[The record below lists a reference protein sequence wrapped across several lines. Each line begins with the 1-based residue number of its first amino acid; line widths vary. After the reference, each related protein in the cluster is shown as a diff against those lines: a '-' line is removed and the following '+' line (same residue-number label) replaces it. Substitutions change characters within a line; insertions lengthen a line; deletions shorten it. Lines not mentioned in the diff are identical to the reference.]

1 MPAPEPLA
9 VLTSPLAPAYIVA
22 ARRTALGRIG
32 GLHRSRRLE
41 DLAAPVIAAALADC
55 GLAATRVDEIIIGNA
70 TQGGNPA
77 RLIALAAGLP
87 DHVPATTIDR
97 QECSGLDAVIAACR
111 LVGAGDAAVVVAGG
125 AESPST
131 APWRVAKPKSLYQ
144 LPQFLRFEPTEP
156 QEGEEPDQIEAS
168 EEMSR
173 ALGIGRAQQDA
184 WALRSHLKA
193 GRSRDNRAFVGEIV
207 PLRGNAEEARDQSA
221 AEPSPEDLER
231 LTPFLRP
238 GGTLTPG
245 NTSAAH
251 DGAAMI
257 VVVSES
263 VWLDIGKPRALRLV
277 GSAVRGV
284 APDREAAAPIE
295 AMQTLY
301 GRLEGFNPKDIGV
314 VELSEASAAQ
324 ALAFSA
330 RLGLDDAIVNPDGGA
345 VVRGRPYGAAGA
357 VLVVRLFTRMVR
369 QAEAAGRISHGVATL
384 GAAGGMG
391 LAALFEA
398 V

>member
-1 MPAPEPLA
+1 MR
-9 VLTSPLAPAYIVA
+9 TTPLAPAYVIA

-32 GLHRSRRLE
+32 GLHRTRRLDE
-41 DLAAPVIAAALADC
+41 LAAPVIAAALADC
-55 GLAATRVDEIIIGNA
+55 GLTPGRVDELIVGNA

-97 QECSGLDAVIAACR
+97 QECSGLDAIIAACR

-144 LPQFLRFEPTEP
+144 LPQFLRLEPTEP
-156 QEGEEPDQIEAS
+156 HEGDEPDQIDAS
-168 EEMSR
+168 EDMSR
-173 ALGIGRAQQDA
+173 QLGIGRAQQDA

-193 GRSRDNRAFVGEIV
+193 GRSRENRAFVGEIV
-207 PLRGNAEEARDQSA
+207 PLRANAEEARDQSA
-221 AEPSPEDLER
+221 VEPSPEDLER

-245 NTSAAH
+245 NTSAVH
-251 DGAAMI
+251 DGAAMV
-257 VVVSES
+257 VVVSEA
-263 VWLDIGKPRALRLV
+263 VWQELGQPRAIRLV

-284 APDREAAAPIE
+284 APDQEAAAPMQ
-295 AMQTLY
+295 AMQSLY
-301 GRLEGFNPKDIGV
+301 GRLHGFNPKDIGV

-324 ALAFSA
+324 ALAFSSQ
-330 RLGLDDAIVNPDGGA
+330 LGLDDDIINPDGGA
-345 VVRGRPYGAAGA
+345 VVRGRPFGAAGA

-369 QAEAAGRISHGVATL
+369 QAETAGRVSHGIAAL